1 MRSATLLLFAVVTLF
16 CSAQTQTQSQTKPN
30 APATPAARF
39 TLTPQGEEDPGS
51 KQAREVIDRTIQAL
65 GGEAYMNIRDVYQ
78 EGRAGSITR
87 QGESEGAVP
96 FSRWIE
102 FPDKERAE
110 LLKTHE
116 WVVVYNGDK
125 AWDITYHG
133 THPLAEDDLKQYL
146 QRRSHS
152 LEIVLRQWVRDPKT
166 IYFLNGELFAEAKQ
180 CYSVTLINGQNQSV
194 TLLVDKQTYLPVK
207 KSWSDRDQ
215 YKEKFTEDEVFDKY
229 RDVQGFPTPFVISR
243 LRDGRMTG
251 ERFLTKAAYNKAV
264 PAEIFTPDYKRPAP
278 Q

>member
-1 MRSATLLLFAVVTLF
+1 MRSATLLLFAAGTLL
-16 CSAQTQTQSQTKPN
+16 CSGQAQTQPQAQTQTKMN
-30 APATPAARF
+30 APKAVPRF
-39 TLTPQGEEDPGS
+39 TLAPQGQEEPGS

-65 GGEAYMNIRDVYQ
+65 GGEAYLNIHDVYQ
-78 EGRAGSITR
+78 DGRSGSITR
-87 QGESEGAVP
+87 QGESEGVVP
-96 FSRWIE
+96 FSRWVE

-116 WVVVYNGDK
+116 WIIVYNGDK

-133 THPLAEDDLKQYL
+133 AHPLAEDELKDYL
-146 QRRSHS
+146 LRRSHS
-152 LEIVLRQWVRDPKT
+152 LEIVLRQWVSDPKT
-166 IYFLNGELFAEAKQ
+166 IYFSNGEMFAEAKQ

-229 RDVQGFPTPFVISR
+229 RDVQGFPTAFVISR
-243 LRDGRMTG
+243 LRDGRMTCQAG
-251 ERFLTKAAYNKAV
+251 PSAGSSTA
-264 PAEIFTPDYKRPAP
+264 PATQPLV
-278 Q
+278 